1 MRDKPVVIQKNE
13 VGSQHTSINHDNSLF
28 FSNLNH
34 NEIVIQQLSAG
45 QCPVGRNC
53 IEYHRPDQ
61 SSRRCEY
68 FKNFFQL
75 TESRFFHKGLFCD
88 KSKNY
93 QKVSVLRPLDCP
105 DSRNSCLGCERLV
118 NIIGIPYSENT
129 NSHLVCRKK

>member
-1 MRDKPVVIQKNE
+1 MRDKPVGVRRDE
-13 VGSQHTSINHDNSLF
+13 VGHKGPVINHDDSVFTN
-28 FSNLNH
+28 NLTYK
-34 NEIVIQQLSAG
+34 EIIIQQLTAR

-53 IEYHRPDQ
+53 IEYCRKDQ
-61 SSRRCEY
+61 AVRLCEH

-105 DSRNSCLGCERLV
+105 YSRASCLGCERLV
-118 NIIGIPYSENT
+118 NIIGIPFSEKT
-129 NSHLVCRKK
+129 NSHLVCRGK